1 MEREN
6 IPGLYQRIDKVQ
18 LISMDMTG
26 ENITNRHSQGEKD
39 AFEELWRKRLR
50 AETDYVYPSF

>member
-26 ENITNRHSQGEKD
+26 ENITNRHSQGEKEE
-39 AFEELWRKRLR
+39 FEMAWRKRLR
-50 AETDYVYPSF
+50 GELDYNYPVF